1 MLLFCLCKKIA
12 EISGPV
18 AKGGLHEEKRPCKF
32 HMKTTGKN
40 TNDNFNRENLQW
52 NKEVVNDVSNPE
64 QYSGIYKELSELLG
78 DNATIKIW
86 KYFSGLNVTF
96 PQRLYSKEFTRAYIA
111 ENMND
116 MKPAEMAKTMGLSE
130 RRIRQIIAEIKKDE
144 EYECD

>member
-1 MLLFCLCKKIA
+1 M
-12 EISGPV
+12 
-18 AKGGLHEEKRPCKF
+18 
-32 HMKTTGKN
+32 
-40 TNDNFNRENLQW
+40 
-52 NKEVVNDVSNPE
+52 SNPE

-130 RRIRQIIAEIKKDE
+130 RRVRQIIAEIRDE
-144 EYECD
+144 E